1 MNLQDR
7 FHSALTFA
15 EFLAGA
21 TKNVELWRDL
31 HRLSITPPAAAAR
44 ENALA
49 TKRHLLILAEGW
61 CGDAVNTVPVI
72 VRLAEASRMLD
83 VRLLERDRNLDLMDT
98 HLTNGSRS
106 IPLVMV
112 LDERFTEITRW
123 GPRPRELQR
132 WMLSTGLGMEK
143 TARYRFIRTWYA
155 RDRGQTTLAEILEVL
170 EAGPGQHA
178 AA

>member
-1 MNLQDR
+1 MDLRDR

-31 HRLSITPPAAAAR
+31 HRLSLAPPAAVARANSLAA
-44 ENALA
+44 E
-49 TKRHLLILAEGW
+49 RHLLILAEDW

-72 VRLAEASRMLD
+72 VRLAEASGTLN
-83 VRLLERDRNLDLMDT
+83 VRLLARDRHLDLMDT

-112 LDERFTEITRW
+112 LDEGFKEIARW
-123 GPRPRELQR
+123 GPRPRELQS
-132 WMLSTGLGMEK
+132 WVVSTGLRMEK
-143 TARYRFIRTWYA
+143 TARYRYIRTWYA
-155 RDRGQTTLAEILEVL
+155 RDGGQTTLAEILEVL

>member
-44 ENALA
+44 ANALA
-49 TKRHLLILAEGW
+49 AQRHLLILAEDW

-72 VRLAEASRMLD
+72 VRLAEASRTLD
-83 VRLLERDRNLDLMDT
+83 VRLLERDRHLDLMDT

-112 LDERFTEITRW
+112 LDERFTEIARW

>member
-44 ENALA
+44 ANALA
-49 TKRHLLILAEGW
+49 AKRHLLILAEDW

-72 VRLAEASRMLD
+72 VRLAEASRTLD
-83 VRLLERDRNLDLMDT
+83 VRLLERDRHLDLMDT

-112 LDERFTEITRW
+112 LDERFTEIARW